1 MWRGGSLHATSVES
15 DKPILRCPKKGKKR
29 RVYAVG
35 SSTMAGLAFVMR
47 KPLRKKGMVFESGA
61 KPSSGLSR
69 PDFFDWPKEIPSI
82 VKRFDPD
89 VFLVSMGTN
98 DNQAVRLADRSW
110 IRSDQPQWSEVY
122 RARVR
127 TMLEK
132 MVEGRP
138 RKIVWIGPNSVH
150 GRKKGSR
157 RYRINEM
164 MRDEVERFEGD
175 AQYIDLYRM
184 ITHENG
190 RVKRMIRRQSDGRFF
205 KARAKDGVHLS
216 LPALR
221 FMLAERVYKAL
232 SSCLAQDTGKRRMTA
247 SARRSPRHSIEPNA
261 AHPTAAP

>member
-1 MWRGGSLHATSVES
+1 
-15 DKPILRCPKKGKKR
+15 
-29 RVYAVG
+29 
-35 SSTMAGLAFVMR
+35 MAGLAFVMR

-89 VFLVSMGTN
+89 VFIVSMGTN
-98 DNQAVRLADRSW
+98 DDQAVRLADRSW
-110 IRSDQPQWSEVY
+110 IRPDQPKWSQVY

-127 TMLEK
+127 TMLK
-132 MVEGRP
+132 NMVDGRA

-150 GRKKGSR
+150 GRKIGSR

-184 ITHENG
+184 ITHEHG
-190 RVKRMIRRQSDGRFF
+190 KVKRLIRRESDGRFF

-221 FMLAERVYKAL
+221 FMLAERVYKSL
-232 SSCLAQDTGKRRMTA
+232 VSCLGQKKANRRLADSGQRDSRRGIA
-247 SARRSPRHSIEPNA
+247 SNEHRPA
-261 AHPTAAP
+261 AAP